1 MGKSI
6 EAIAPL
12 STTIAALFS
21 IFCSIGLSHFLQ
33 SRRDKKEQSVKEA
46 RVQSFYKLE
55 PRRSVQTLP
64 NDIPEEG
71 LILTDIKID
80 EVVLWDVEHLGAHF
94 SSEMGTKGFINH
106 MHGRDYIAGP
116 LPDNTHN
123 TSTFSLRN
131 ITASVNENLPL
142 GGDSGK
148 THYNKLIG
156 FHECILADLVRKP
169 GFPTRSK
176 AYVRAGPRRELHF
189 NPQNVSAAI
198 VTCGGLCPGLNNV
211 IREITCS
218 LHFMYGIKGKV
229 WGIRGGFKGFHD
241 PAYEPVLLT
250 PELVEDIHHQGGTV
264 LRSSRGGFDLEKI
277 LAFIQNRGI
286 NQLYVIGGD
295 GTHRGAFII
304 HEGCMEKGM
313 NVAVAG
319 IPKTIDNDIDCIDRS
334 FGFASS
340 VEAAQDA
347 IICAKTEASC
357 NLPNGIGI
365 VKLMGRSAGF
375 IAAHA
380 TLGSGDVDLCLVPE
394 ISTVLN
400 GEIGCLPHLFKRV
413 KEKGFAVVV
422 VAEGAGE
429 EILGASE
436 EKDASGNKKL
446 PAIGLFMKKAT
457 EEYFKKNGESATV
470 KYIDPSYMIRSV
482 PANASDS
489 LYCMQLAQNA
499 VHGAMAGFTG
509 FSVGLCNNKMVL
521 LPIPQL
527 VRTSP
532 RIMNNRGRTWERVLA
547 QTRQPNTVP
556 SR

>member
-295 GTHRGAFII
+295 GTHR
-304 HEGCMEKGM
+304 
-313 NVAVAG
+313 
-319 IPKTIDNDIDCIDRS
+319 
-334 FGFASS
+334 
-340 VEAAQDA
+340 
-347 IICAKTEASC
+347 
-357 NLPNGIGI
+357 
-365 VKLMGRSAGF
+365 
-375 IAAHA
+375 
-380 TLGSGDVDLCLVPE
+380 
-394 ISTVLN
+394 
-400 GEIGCLPHLFKRV
+400 
-413 KEKGFAVVV
+413 
-422 VAEGAGE
+422 
-429 EILGASE
+429 
-436 EKDASGNKKL
+436 
-446 PAIGLFMKKAT
+446 
-457 EEYFKKNGESATV
+457 
-470 KYIDPSYMIRSV
+470 
-482 PANASDS
+482 
-489 LYCMQLAQNA
+489 
-499 VHGAMAGFTG
+499 
-509 FSVGLCNNKMVL
+509 
-521 LPIPQL
+521 
-527 VRTSP
+527 
-532 RIMNNRGRTWERVLA
+532 
-547 QTRQPNTVP
+547 
-556 SR
+556 